1 MRTTARRDGDSYV
14 LHGAK
19 AWTTHGGEAD
29 FYKVMARTSDDRNGI
44 TCFLVPADSDGL
56 TADPPEKKMGLTGST
71 TTQVLLDGVRVPESA
86 RIGDEGRGMPIALSA
101 LDGGRLGIA
110 ACATGLAQAALAA
123 AVEWAG
129 ERQQFGR
136 RIGEFQGLQ
145 FLLADM
151 GIRVEAARQITY
163 AAAGRS
169 ERGDKDLTF
178 FGAASKTF
186 ASDTAM
192 QVTTDAVQVLG
203 GYGFTRDYPVER
215 MMRDA
220 KITQIYEGTNQIQR
234 MVMARQLLK

>member
-1 MRTTARRDGDSYV
+1 MKTLDHTRVTIAAQAV
-14 LHGAK
+14 
-19 AWTTHGGEAD
+19 
-29 FYKVMARTSDDRNGI
+29 GI
-44 TCFLVPADSDGL
+44 AQG
-56 TADPPEKKMGLTGST
+56 
-71 TTQVLLDGVRVPESA
+71 
-86 RIGDEGRGMPIALSA
+86 A
-101 LDGGRLGIA
+101 LDYALGY
-110 ACATGLAQAALAA
+110 AQ
-123 AVEWAG
+123 
-129 ERQQFGR
+129 ERQQFGKP
-136 RIGEFQGLQ
+136 IADFQGLQ
-145 FLLADM
+145 FMLADM

-220 KITQIYEGTNQIQR
+220 KITQIYEAPTRCSGSSRPGSCWRGSRATSDPPGAHPVLQGPFSGVLAGPRWPTPPRDGPPN
-234 MVMARQLLK
+234 A